1 MDVARLRIW
10 LVLFLIASG
19 RPAFSDAGALA
30 PLSHDL
36 VIQDC
41 QVLYHNGLGH
51 TCTKNEEKAQRERVR
66 FERRRFPDA
75 KRFFDGMTAAQVRA
89 TLEPR
94 IRQAQP
100 GSDAY
105 TSMAYVLADH
115 RVEIHKNL
123 ERMKA
128 ADGRSSIEDTE
139 AVMPIRMVDLYHKFK
154 QDFVLDEFY
163 SVEADGELAEALD
176 NVRARMITQ
185 FPLHIT
191 HYFLRKRNGAQR
203 LVDEFK
209 GPALDYHAWD
219 DGRNALRQ
227 VARNADPKV
236 ARFARVCLLLMA
248 RDKEMTPAEERS
260 EKADGA

>member
-1 MDVARLRIW
+1 
-10 LVLFLIASG
+10 
-19 RPAFSDAGALA
+19 
-30 PLSHDL
+30 
-36 VIQDC
+36 
-41 QVLYHNGLGH
+41 
-51 TCTKNEEKAQRERVR
+51 
-66 FERRRFPDA
+66 
-75 KRFFDGMTAAQVRA
+75 MTAAQIRA

-163 SVEADGELAEALD
+163 SVEAE
-176 NVRARMITQ
+176 
-185 FPLHIT
+185 
-191 HYFLRKRNGAQR
+191 
-203 LVDEFK
+203 
-209 GPALDYHAWD
+209 
-219 DGRNALRQ
+219 
-227 VARNADPKV
+227 
-236 ARFARVCLLLMA
+236 
-248 RDKEMTPAEERS
+248 
-260 EKADGA
+260 